1 MAIIQ
6 LTRRGQLRDY
16 SMPTIKSNFD
26 RSSKHRASGE
36 VYPEERGGFI
46 KANLD
51 TRFARM
57 QSAALRGL
65 LATRLITVDYLN
77 LVVMTMRFP
86 KAQR

>member
-26 RSSKHRASGE
+26 RSSKHRASG
-36 VYPEERGGFI
+36 
-46 KANLD
+46 
-51 TRFARM
+51 ARM